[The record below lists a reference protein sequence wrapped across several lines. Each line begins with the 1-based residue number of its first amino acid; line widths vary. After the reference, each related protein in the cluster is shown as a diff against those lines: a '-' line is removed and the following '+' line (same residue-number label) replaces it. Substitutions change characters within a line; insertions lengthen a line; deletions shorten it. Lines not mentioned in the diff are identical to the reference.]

1 MHFFHI
7 GTTCVEPDSLNWL
20 AECGIVGKIC
30 RTWNRAAETEK
41 IWLVEEQA
49 LGTTGMRCHNNLFC
63 KSPPT
68 RLCQWAFLGVSKCC
82 MRPSSSSSSSAPPPK
97 KNSASSATNVI
108 GHTSP
113 LFVWTRA
120 CWVRPWSECSFVC
133 GRLSEGSLKSAW
145 ILGAGATR
153 NKPR

>member
-1 MHFFHI
+1 MSIKSHAFITHWKNVLWAWFLKLLISRMWHS
-7 GTTCVEPDSLNWL
+7 GENLWNLKPSS
-20 AECGIVGKIC
+20 GK
-30 RTWNRAAETEK
+30 WENV
-41 IWLVEEQA
+41 VEEQA

-63 KSPPT
+63 KGPPT

-82 MRPSSSSSSSAPPPK
+82 KDPPPLPYQK

-133 GRLSEGSLKSAW
+133 GRLSEGSQSL
-145 ILGAGATR
+145 LGF
-153 NKPR
+153 